1 MFTKLRLSLTKQLED
16 IESSIFA
23 LVVMYSCIGYLTAG
37 IIALPIKTYRE
48 TGTLTWYQVV
58 AVFIAACFLLFVYY
72 TRYRM
77 IVDVKNDGD

>member
-16 IESSIFA
+16 IESSILA
-23 LVVMYSCIGYLTAG
+23 LVVLYSCIGYLTAG
-37 IIALPIKTYRE
+37 VIALPIKTYQE
-48 TGTLTWYQVV
+48 TGTLTWYQAIVV
-58 AVFIAACFLLFVYY
+58 SIVAGLLLFFYY

>member
-23 LVVMYSCIGYLTAG
+23 MVVMYSCIGYLTAG
-37 IIALPIKTYRE
+37 VIALPIKTYQE
-48 TGTLTWYQVV
+48 TGTLTWYQAIVV
-58 AVFIAACFLLFVYY
+58 SIVGCLLLFFYY

-77 IVDVKNDGD
+77 IVDVKNDDD

>member
-16 IESSIFA
+16 IESSILA
-23 LVVMYSCIGYLTAG
+23 LVVLYSCIGYLTAA
-37 IIALPIKTYRE
+37 IIALPIKIYRE
-48 TGTLTWYQVV
+48 TGALTWYQVV
-58 AVFIAACFLLFVYY
+58 VIFIATCFLLFFYY